1 LSDIEEPIALFTAT
15 FFRPLCVQ
23 AGGVAPG
30 IKKKHQIKGGHP
42 AKNNV
47 FNKSVFKPLLLRIAV
62 KVIFNIY
69 SLFRKIPLFTGVF
82 PLVVHVAGII
92 FATGAI

>member
-1 LSDIEEPIALFTAT
+1 VILKNPIPLFAAM

-30 IKKKHQIKGGHP
+30 IKKKHQIKGWHP
-42 AKNNV
+42 AKNNI
-47 FNKSVFKPLLLRIAV
+47 FNKPVFKPLLLRIAV

-69 SLFRKIPLFTGVF
+69 SLFRKIPFFTVVF

-92 FATGAI
+92 FAAAAI